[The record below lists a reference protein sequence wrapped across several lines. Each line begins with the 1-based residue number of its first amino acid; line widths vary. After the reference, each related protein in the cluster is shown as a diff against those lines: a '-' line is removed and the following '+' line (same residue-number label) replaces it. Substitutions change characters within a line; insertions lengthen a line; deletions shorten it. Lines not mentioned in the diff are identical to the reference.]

1 MRRHLLFVGCLSLA
15 FAVPAS
21 AQEGPDTS
29 FPPSFDEPMP
39 LYIGKTLGSYTR
51 PITTTSDEAQQ
62 YFDQGV
68 QLLYSFTP
76 LDAARSFRE
85 AWKRDP
91 ECAMCYFGEAWS
103 WGSYLNGPM
112 TAADAPRAYTAIQ
125 KAVSLARDGHATPVE
140 RAMIDAMAV
149 RYEPTHDPDHRR
161 ELDEAWAEAI
171 NEVYREFPHDLDV
184 GFLAGESLM
193 LLQPRRGYWDI
204 ENPEV
209 QEIHRVLESVLAQDI
224 KHPGACHLYVHA
236 TEPTTR
242 PDKAEACAQYLGA
255 SIPGASHIQHMPSH
269 TWNRVGRWAD
279 AVRSNMHAWRSDVAA
294 AYDEG
299 FAIYPSHN
307 VQMLLFAASNDGQGA
322 VAIEAAREYTRLMSG
337 DNSYEVLTRLRF
349 RKFEDIMAMD
359 TPPEGPIVRGF
370 WDFGKGYA
378 ALRLGDEG
386 TARWYLHRVNTAIE
400 ETPEDINFRGH
411 STAELLGIV
420 GRILE
425 AEILREDGDVDA
437 AIDLLDEAVE
447 IEDGLRYDEPE
458 PLNFSARQW
467 LGDALHEAG
476 QYAEAAEVFEAELAD
491 HPHNGWSLF
500 GLERELRAQGRD
512 AEADEVHEQFEEAWD
527 RADLFLRSPIP

>member
-1 MRRHLLFVGCLSLA
+1 
-15 FAVPAS
+15 
-21 AQEGPDTS
+21 
-29 FPPSFDEPMP
+29 
-39 LYIGKTLGSYTR
+39 
-51 PITTTSDEAQQ
+51 
-62 YFDQGV
+62 
-68 QLLYSFTP
+68 
-76 LDAARSFRE
+76 
-85 AWKRDP
+85 
-91 ECAMCYFGEAWS
+91 
-103 WGSYLNGPM
+103 
-112 TAADAPRAYTAIQ
+112 
-125 KAVSLARDGHATPVE
+125 
-140 RAMIDAMAV
+140 
-149 RYEPTHDPDHRR
+149 
-161 ELDEAWAEAI
+161 
-171 NEVYREFPHDLDV
+171 
-184 GFLAGESLM
+184 
-193 LLQPRRGYWDI
+193 
-204 ENPEV
+204 
-209 QEIHRVLESVLAQDI
+209 
-224 KHPGACHLYVHA
+224 
-236 TEPTTR
+236 
-242 PDKAEACAQYLGA
+242 
-255 SIPGASHIQHMPSH
+255 
-269 TWNRVGRWAD
+269 
-279 AVRSNMHAWRSDVAA
+279 
-294 AYDEG
+294 
-299 FAIYPSHN
+299 
-307 VQMLLFAASNDGQGA
+307 MLLFAASNDGQGA